1 MADDLWKRADRILE
15 EALDRSGGE
24 RAAYL
29 DAACASEP
37 ELRALVERL
46 LADAEA
52 EHPTLERGVADAVV
66 AQAVET
72 TVEGTIVGRYRVV
85 RELGRGGMAI
95 VYLAERVDD
104 DFRQKVALK
113 LLKRGLD
120 TEEVVK
126 RFLQERQILA
136 AASHPDIARLLD
148 GGATADGRPFLAMEY
163 VDGLPID
170 RYCDERR
177 LSVDERLRLFARV
190 GRAVAAA
197 HRSLVV
203 HRDIKP
209 HNILVTA
216 EGNVKLLD
224 FGIAK
229 VLEPDAGEDLTR
241 TRTTFLTPA
250 YASPEQV
257 SGGAITTATDVYQ
270 LGLLLYRM
278 LTGRSPYAIPGT
290 DSEALRR
297 AVLESAPTRP
307 SASTGP
313 YAGDEEN
320 EGALSTMDLCRARAT
335 TPRGLRRRLRGDLD
349 NIVMTALRKEPERR
363 YGTVAEFVA
372 DVEHHLAG
380 RPVSARPD
388 TLAYRTSKFVS
399 RHRAATAFAVVVVL
413 LLAALAATMTVQA
426 RRIAVE
432 RDRANLEAETARRV
446 SSFLVELFRVSDPDV
461 ARGSTV
467 TAREIL
473 DRGAAKIDRDLAHE
487 PAVQGRLKR
496 EIGIVYQLLG
506 LQKQA
511 EPILRDAVLRLE
523 SSLGTEHEDTL
534 AARAALAYVLMVS
547 GKRDEAQ
554 GLYEDVIAAR
564 RRIHPEDDPETF
576 ALLSHLGD
584 LYLKMGR
591 IEEAESALLEST
603 EGLRRLRGEEHP
615 DTLGA
620 SSNLAMLYD
629 VQGKWAESID
639 LAGRV
644 LEARRRTLGSDHPDT
659 LASLNN
665 TAIYLAKQNRLQEA
679 EPLFRDAVETSRRV
693 RGPEHRGTATA
704 LSNLGMLLTIEGKFD
719 EAGPVAR
726 EAMETYLRVLGEDH
740 PDTLA
745 ATEAYAVL
753 LAKTGREDEGEA
765 LLLDVLERSRRV
777 LGPEHPETA
786 STLGHLGDLYRERG
800 RIADAEK
807 RYREGIALLERKFGP
822 DHPQVVDLRARL
834 ASARGTVTVSGSRP

>member
-24 RAAYL
+24 RAAFL
-29 DAACASEP
+29 DAACASDP
-37 ELRALVERL
+37 ELRALVGRL

-52 EHPTLERGVADAVV
+52 EHPTLERGVADAVF
-66 AQAVET
+66 AQAIET
-72 TVEGTIVGRYRVV
+72 SLEGTVVGRYRVV
-85 RELGRGGMAI
+85 REIGRGGMAI

-104 DFRQKVALK
+104 DFHQKVALK

-120 TEEVVK
+120 TEEVVR

-136 AASHPDIARLLD
+136 AASHPDVARLLD
-148 GGATADGRPFLAMEY
+148 GGVTADGRPFLAMEY
-163 VDGLPID
+163 VDGVPID

-177 LSVDERLRLFARV
+177 LSVDARLRLFARV

-216 EGNVKLLD
+216 DGDVKLLD

-229 VLEPDAGEDLTR
+229 VLEPDAAADLTR

-257 SGGAITTATDVYQ
+257 SGGTITTATDIYQ
-270 LGLLLYRM
+270 LGLLLYRL
-278 LTGRSPYAIPGT
+278 LTGRSPYRIPGA

-313 YAGDEEN
+313 YGGDDEN
-320 EGALSTMDLCRARAT
+320 EGVVSTVDLCRARAT
-335 TPRGLRRRLRGDLD
+335 TPRALQRKLRGDLD

-363 YGTVAEFVA
+363 YGTVAELVA

-388 TLAYRTSKFVS
+388 TLAYRTSKFVA
-399 RHRAATAFAVVVVL
+399 RHKAATVFGAVVVV

-426 RRIAVE
+426 GRIAAE
-432 RDRANLEAETARRV
+432 RDRANLEAETARKV
-446 SSFLVELFRVSDPDV
+446 SAFLVDLFRVSDPDV

-473 DRGAAKIDRDLAHE
+473 DRGAAKIDRDLAQE

-523 SSLGTEHEDTL
+523 SSLGPEHEDTL
-534 AARAALAYVLMVS
+534 AARAALAYLLMVS
-547 GKRDEAQ
+547 GKRDESRA
-554 GLYEDVIAAR
+554 LYEDVIATR
-564 RRIHPEDDPETF
+564 RRLFPSDDPETY

-584 LYLKMGR
+584 LYVRMGR

-603 EGLRRLRGEEHP
+603 EGLLRLRGEEHP

-620 SSNLAMLYD
+620 RSNLAILYD
-629 VQGKWAESID
+629 ERGKWAESID
-639 LAGRV
+639 LAQRV
-644 LEARRRTLGSDHPDT
+644 LSIRRRTLGDDHPDT

-665 TAIYLAKQNRLQEA
+665 TAIYLAKRNRLEEA
-679 EPLFRDAVETSRRV
+679 EPLFREAVEVSRRV
-693 RGPEHRGTATA
+693 RGEEHRGTAA
-704 LSNLGMLLTIEGKFD
+704 NLANLGSLLTILGRYD
-719 EAGPVAR
+719 EAEPVAR
-726 EAMETYLRVLGEDH
+726 EAKEIYRRVLGEDH
-740 PDTLA
+740 PETIA
-745 ATEAYAVL
+745 AMESYGVL
-753 LAKTGREDEGEA
+753 LAKTGRVAEGEA
-765 LLLDVLERSRRV
+765 MLLDVLDRTRRV
-777 LGPEHPETA
+777 LGPEHPSSS
-786 STLGHLGDLYRERG
+786 STLGHLGDLCREQG
-800 RIADAEK
+800 RTQEAAK
-807 RYREGIALLERKFGP
+807 CYREGIALLERKFGS
-822 DHPQVVDLRARL
+822 DHPDARDLRGRL
-834 ASARGTVTVSGSRP
+834 AALGATVSAPAGAL

>member
-1 MADDLWKRADRILE
+1 VADDLWKRADRILE

-24 RAAYL
+24 RAAYV
-29 DAACASEP
+29 DRVCASDP
-37 ELRALVERL
+37 ELRALVDRL
-46 LADAEA
+46 LRDAEA
-52 EHPTLERGVADAVV
+52 EHLTFERGVPDAIVE
-66 AQAVET
+66 QAIEAT
-72 TVEGTIVGRYRVV
+72 PEGTVFGRYRVV

-95 VYLAERVDD
+95 VHLAERVDD
-104 DFRQKVALK
+104 GFHQKVALK
-113 LLKRGLD
+113 LLKSGLD

-148 GGATADGRPFLAMEY
+148 GGVTEDGRPFLAMEY

-216 EGNVKLLD
+216 DGNVKLLD

-229 VLEPDAGEDLTR
+229 VLAPDAGPDLTR

-257 SGGAITTATDVYQ
+257 SGGPITTATDIYQ
-270 LGLLLYRM
+270 LGLLLYRL
-278 LTGRSPYAIPGT
+278 LTGRSPYRIAGT

-297 AVLESAPTRP
+297 AVLESTPTRP

-313 YAGDEEN
+313 YGGDDEN
-320 EGALSTMDLCRARAT
+320 EGVVSTMDLCRARAT
-335 TPRGLRRRLRGDLD
+335 TPRALQRKLRGDLD

-363 YGTVAEFVA
+363 YGTVAELVA

-388 TLAYRTSKFVS
+388 TLAYRTSKFVA
-399 RHRAATAFAVVVVL
+399 RHKAATAFGAIVVV

-426 RRIAVE
+426 RRIAAE
-432 RDRANLEAETARRV
+432 RDRANLEAETARKV
-446 SSFLVELFRVSDPDV
+446 SAFLVDLFRVSDPDV

-473 DRGAAKIDRDLAHE
+473 DRGAAKIDRDLAQE

-523 SSLGTEHEDTL
+523 SSLGPEHEDTL
-534 AARAALAYVLMVS
+534 AARAALAFLLMVS
-547 GKRDEAQ
+547 GKRDEAR

-564 RRIHPEDDPETF
+564 RRIHPEDDPETY

-584 LYLKMGR
+584 LHLKMGR
-591 IEEAESALLEST
+591 VEEAESALLEST
-603 EGLRRLRGEEHP
+603 EGLRRLRGEAHP

-620 SSNLAMLYD
+620 LSNLAMLYD
-629 VQGKWAESID
+629 VQGKWGESID
-639 LAGRV
+639 LAERV
-644 LEARRRTLGSDHPDT
+644 LETRRRTLGSDHPDT

-665 TAIYLAKQNRLQEA
+665 SAIYLAKQNRLEEA
-679 EPLFRDAVETSRRV
+679 EPLFRDAVEASRRV

-753 LAKTGREDEGEA
+753 LAKTGRVAEGEA
-765 LLLDVLERSRRV
+765 MLLDALERSRRV
-777 LGPEHPETA
+777 LGFEHPETA
-786 STLGHLGDLYRERG
+786 SALGHLGDLYRDQG
-800 RIADAEK
+800 RIAEAEK

-822 DHPQVVDLRARL
+822 DHPDARDLRGRL
-834 ASARGTVTVSGSRP
+834 AALGATVSAPAASP